1 MCMLELKG
9 IDAGYQTSQVLS
21 DINLNV
27 AQGQL
32 VALLGRNGMGKT
44 TTIRVICRMLKA
56 TKGTLMFD
64 SRNLANLPSFAV
76 SRLGIGLVPE
86 GRRCFA
92 SLTVEENLLASAR
105 RGEWTIQQVYELFP
119 QLKEKHNQL
128 ARTLSGG
135 EQQMLSI
142 GRALMTNPRLLLMDE
157 ATEGLAPMVRNEIWN
172 VISTLKRQSDMAIL
186 LIDKPIKEIKTLA
199 DYCVIIE
206 RGRNVWSGPP
216 MELTDALTNQYLGI

>member
-1 MCMLELKG
+1 MLELKG
-9 IDAGYQTSQVLS
+9 IAAGYQTSQVLS

-27 AQGQL
+27 ARGQL

-64 SRNLANLPSFAV
+64 GRNLANLPSFAV

-172 VISTLKRQSDMAIL
+172 VISTLKHQSDMAIL

>member
-1 MCMLELKG
+1 MLELKG

>member
-1 MCMLELKG
+1 MLELKG

-172 VISTLKRQSDMAIL
+172 VISTLKHQSDMAIL

>member
-1 MCMLELKG
+1 MLELKG
-9 IDAGYQTSQVLS
+9 IAAGYQTSQVLS

-27 AQGQL
+27 ARGQL

-172 VISTLKRQSDMAIL
+172 VISTLKHQSDMAIL